1 MIVGRHS
8 YEDFGIWVLLLR
20 WRGCVRLLS
29 LAGQVSGFGETGVG
43 LIVIASSNRP
53 WIDLVD
59 IGLV

>member
-1 MIVGRHS
+1 MLTAQVER
-8 YEDFGIWVLLLR
+8 LR
-20 WRGCVRLLS
+20 ETS
-29 LAGQVSGFGETGVG
+29 LPGQVSGFGETGVG